1 MPEGSPNVYDIP
13 AGHRAVI
20 AAAAHDCAHACM
32 CDLLNSVLLVYDVF
46 DFVRLLVL
54 HQSGHT
60 GADLMLDDVRV
71 FLDEFERQTN
81 RMGILRIYSI
91 R

>member
-1 MPEGSPNVYDIP
+1 
-13 AGHRAVI
+13 
-20 AAAAHDCAHACM
+20 M

-71 FLDEFERQTN
+71 FLDELERQTN
-81 RMGILRIYSI
+81 RMGILRIHNI
-91 R
+91 RRSCPTDPGKTEWTAERACAVHG

>member
-13 AGHRAVI
+13 VGHRAVI

-32 CDLLNSVLLVYDVF
+32 CDLLNSVLLVHDVF

-71 FLDEFERQTN
+71 FLDELERQTN
-81 RMGILRIYSI
+81 RMGILRIHSM

>member
-1 MPEGSPNVYDIP
+1 
-13 AGHRAVI
+13 
-20 AAAAHDCAHACM
+20 M

-54 HQSGHT
+54 YQSGHT
-60 GADLMLDDVRV
+60 GADLMLDDARV
-71 FLDEFERQTN
+71 FLDELERQTN
-81 RMGILRIYSI
+81 WMGILRIYNI